1 MNLLKAIGLKV
12 LSALLFAI
20 MSALVRK
27 MGQFVP
33 VGEVVFFRS
42 VFAIIPIFVIYAW
55 RGELRGAVYT
65 KRPMGQAGRGVLSV
79 FNMFANFSA
88 LARIPLADAT
98 AISFATPL
106 ATVAFAALILKER
119 VRIYR
124 WSAVAVGFA
133 GVIVMLLPHLDIGR
147 YAGAASSAATI
158 GALLALFGA
167 ISGAGTIIQTRR
179 LTESE
184 TTSSIVFY
192 FSVICAL
199 AGAVTLPFAWYSPS
213 PGELAI
219 FVTIG
224 MLGGIAHIFQT
235 ESYRFATASA
245 IAPFDYTSLLWS
257 FLLGYWMFGEVPTE
271 LVFIGA
277 GIVAAAGLFVIWRE
291 RQLGLKRRR
300 DAEGLPERT

>member
-1 MNLLKAIGLKV
+1 M
-12 LSALLFAI
+12 AL
-20 MSALVRK
+20 
-27 MGQFVP
+27 
-33 VGEVVFFRS
+33 
-42 VFAIIPIFVIYAW
+42 
-55 RGELRGAVYT
+55 
-65 KRPMGQAGRGVLSV
+65 
-79 FNMFANFSA
+79 
-88 LARIPLADAT
+88 
-98 AISFATPL
+98 
-106 ATVAFAALILKER
+106 AALILKER

-147 YAGAASSAATI
+147 YAGAASSAATV

-245 IAPFDYTSLLWS
+245 IAPFDYTSMLWS
-257 FLLGYWMFGEVPTE
+257 FLLGYWMFGEVPTRTG
-271 LVFIGA
+271 FHRRGD
-277 GIVAAAGLFVIWRE
+277 RC
-291 RQLGLKRRR
+291 RRR
-300 DAEGLPERT
+300 LVRDLARTSAWPETPSRRRGTAGAYVRLASPGTP